1 MTAVT
6 QTETTPSA
14 NVSLFRIAFAVFLTY
29 MTVGLP
35 LPVIPL
41 FVHQELGYGN
51 TMVGIAVGIQFL
63 ATVLTRG
70 YAGRL
75 ADQHGA
81 KRSALQG
88 MFACGL
94 AGGAWLLAALLP
106 VDAAYKFALLVLG
119 RLILG
124 FGESQLLTGTLTWGM
139 GLVGPA
145 RSGKVMSWNGMAIYG
160 ALAAGA
166 PLGLLINS
174 QFGFAALAA
183 TTMALPL
190 AAWAFNGSVR
200 KVPAHKGERPSLW
213 SVVGQ
218 IWQPGLGLA
227 LQGVGFAVIGTFV
240 SLYFMSRGWAM
251 AGFTLTAF
259 GGAFV
264 LMRVFF
270 GWMPDRFGGVKVAVA
285 SLVIETIGL
294 LLLWNAPVASV
305 ALLGAALTGCGCSL
319 IFPALGVEVVKRVA
333 PQVRGTALGG
343 YAAFQ
348 DISYGVTGPL
358 AGVSHLVWL
367 SVRLPGRCGFRG
379 GGDRGDAGG
388 VSQNVSR
395 CCRVAAAPY
404 PAYGS
409 SRCRPGKAQ
418 RHRAKYQATS
428 QKIASAISNA
438 ININPGRAESVLKV
452 STTGANSG
460 L

>member
-1 MTAVT
+1 MSAIPDS
-6 QTETTPSA
+6 QLKKPKSA
-14 NVSLFRIAFAVFLTY
+14 NRQLFKITFAVFLTY

-41 FVHQELGYGN
+41 FVHQQLGYGN
-51 TMVGIAVGIQFL
+51 MMVGIAVGIQFL

-81 KRSALQG
+81 KRSTMQG
-88 MFACGL
+88 MFACAL
-94 AGGAWLLAALLP
+94 AGIAYLLAALLP
-106 VDAAYKFALLVLG
+106 VDAAVKFGLLIVG

-174 QFGFAALAA
+174 QWGFVALGV
-183 TTMALPL
+183 TTVALPL
-190 AAWAFNGSVR
+190 IAWLFNGRV
-200 KVPAHKGERPSLW
+200 KPVPAHKGERPSLFA
-213 SVVGQ
+213 VVGL
-218 IWQPGLGLA
+218 IWKPGLGLA

-240 SLYFMSRGWAM
+240 SLYFASRGWAW

-264 LMRVFF
+264 LMRVLF
-270 GWMPDRFGGVKVAVA
+270 GWMPDRFGGVRVALV
-285 SLVIETIGL
+285 SLVIETVGL
-294 LLLWNAPVASV
+294 LLLWQAPLAWV

-319 IFPALGVEVVKRVA
+319 IFPALGVEVVKRVP

-348 DISYGVTGPL
+348 DISYGITGPL
-358 AGVSHLVWL
+358 AGVI
-367 SVRLPGRCGFRG
+367 
-379 GGDRGDAGG
+379 
-388 VSQNVSR
+388 
-395 CCRVAAAPY
+395 
-404 PAYGS
+404 
-409 SRCRPGKAQ
+409 
-418 RHRAKYQATS
+418 ATS
-428 QKIASAISNA
+428 FGYPSVFMAGAISA
-438 ININPGRAESVLKV
+438 VVGIVVTLMAFRK
-452 STTGANSG
+452 
-460 L
+460 

>member
-1 MTAVT
+1 MSAIT
-6 QTETTPSA
+6 QPVNSSSA
-14 NVSLFRIAFAVFLTY
+14 NGSLFRIAFAVFLTY

-41 FVHQELGYGN
+41 FVHTELGYGN
-51 TMVGIAVGIQFL
+51 MMVGIAVGIQFL

-75 ADQHGA
+75 ADQFGA

-106 VDAAYKFALLVLG
+106 VDAAWKFALLIVG

-145 RSGKVMSWNGMAIYG
+145 RSGKVMSWNGMAMYG
-160 ALAAGA
+160 ALAVGA
-166 PLGLLINS
+166 PLGLLIHNH
-174 QFGFAALAA
+174 FGFAALAGV
-183 TTMALPL
+183 TMVLPL
-190 AAWAFNGSVR
+190 VAWAFNGTVR
-200 KVPAHKGERPSLW
+200 KVPAHAGERPSLW
-213 SVVGQ
+213 SVVGL
-218 IWQPGLGLA
+218 IWKAGVGLA

-240 SLYFMSRGWAM
+240 SLYFMSQGWAM

-264 LMRVFF
+264 LMRLLF

-285 SLVIETIGL
+285 SLIIEMIGL
-294 LLLWNAPVASV
+294 TLLWQAPDAWV
-305 ALLGAALTGCGCSL
+305 ALAGAALTGAGCSL
-319 IFPALGVEVVKRVA
+319 IFPSLGVEVVKRVPA
-333 PQVRGTALGG
+333 QVRGTALGG

-358 AGVSHLVWL
+358 AGLL
-367 SVRLPGRCGFRG
+367 
-379 GGDRGDAGG
+379 
-388 VSQNVSR
+388 
-395 CCRVAAAPY
+395 
-404 PAYGS
+404 
-409 SRCRPGKAQ
+409 
-418 RHRAKYQATS
+418 ATS
-428 QKIASAISNA
+428 FGYPSVFLAGAVSALTGIVVTLLA
-438 ININPGRAESVLKV
+438 FRRA
-452 STTGANSG
+452 
-460 L
+460 

>member
-1 MTAVT
+1 MS
-6 QTETTPSA
+6 ESA
-14 NVSLFRIAFAVFLTY
+14 SRSGLSLFRIAFAVFLTY

-41 FVHQELGYGN
+41 FVHHELGYGN

-75 ADQHGA
+75 ADQSGA
-81 KRSALQG
+81 KRSTMQG
-88 MFACGL
+88 MIACGL
-94 AGGAWLLAALLP
+94 AGAAWLLAALLP
-106 VDAAYKFALLVLG
+106 VEPWAKFALLIVG

-124 FGESQLLTGTLTWGM
+124 FGESQLLTGTLAWGL

-166 PLGLLINS
+166 PLGLLIHS

-183 TTMALPL
+183 TTMVLPL
-190 AAWAFNGSVR
+190 LAWLFNGGVR
-200 KVPAHKGERPSLW
+200 KVPASTGVRPSLW
-213 SVVGQ
+213 SVVGL

-240 SLYFMSRGWAM
+240 SLYFASQNWPM

-264 LMRVFF
+264 LMRLLF
-270 GWMPDRFGGVKVAVA
+270 GWMPDKFGGVRVAIV
-285 SLVIETIGL
+285 SLAIETVGL
-294 LLLWNAPVASV
+294 LLLWQAPGAWV
-305 ALLGAALTGCGCSL
+305 ALAGAALTGCGCSL
-319 IFPALGVEVVKRVA
+319 IFPALGVEVVKRVP

-348 DISYGVTGPL
+348 DISYAVSGPL
-358 AGVSHLVWL
+358 TGVL
-367 SVRLPGRCGFRG
+367 
-379 GGDRGDAGG
+379 
-388 VSQNVSR
+388 
-395 CCRVAAAPY
+395 
-404 PAYGS
+404 
-409 SRCRPGKAQ
+409 
-418 RHRAKYQATS
+418 ATS
-428 QKIASAISNA
+428 LGYASVFLAGAISA
-438 ININPGRAESVLKV
+438 VVGILVTLVAFRSRK
-452 STTGANSG
+452 
-460 L
+460 

>member
-1 MTAVT
+1 MNPNAT
-6 QTETTPSA
+6 TTPRNRSNA
-14 NVSLFRIAFAVFLTY
+14 ELFRIAFAVFLTY

-51 TMVGIAVGIQFL
+51 TLVGIAVGIQFL

-88 MFACGL
+88 MLACAL

-106 VDAAYKFALLVLG
+106 VAAMYKFALLVVG

-139 GLVGPA
+139 GLVGPG

-166 PLGLLINS
+166 PLGLLIHS
-174 QFGFAALAA
+174 YYGFAALSAA
-183 TTMALPL
+183 TMALPL
-190 AAWAFNGSVR
+190 LAWAFNGTVR
-200 KVPAHKGERPSLW
+200 KVPAHAGVRPSLW
-213 SVVGQ
+213 SVIGL
-218 IWQPGLGLA
+218 IWKPGIGLA

-240 SLYFMSRGWAM
+240 SLYFMSNGWPM

-264 LMRVFF
+264 LMRILF
-270 GWMPDRFGGVKVAVA
+270 GWMPDRFGGVNVAIV
-285 SLVIETIGL
+285 SLLVEALGL
-294 LLLWNAPVASV
+294 ILLWQAPGAWI
-305 ALLGAALTGCGCSL
+305 ALAGAALTGAGCSL
-319 IFPALGVEVVKRVA
+319 IFPALGVEVVKRVP

-358 AGVSHLVWL
+358 AGLL
-367 SVRLPGRCGFRG
+367 
-379 GGDRGDAGG
+379 
-388 VSQNVSR
+388 
-395 CCRVAAAPY
+395 
-404 PAYGS
+404 
-409 SRCRPGKAQ
+409 
-418 RHRAKYQATS
+418 ATS
-428 QKIASAISNA
+428 WGYPSVFLAGAISA
-438 ININPGRAESVLKV
+438 VVGILVTLLALREPAR
-452 STTGANSG
+452 
-460 L
+460 

>member
-6 QTETTPSA
+6 QTESTSSS

-29 MTVGLP
+29 LTVGIP

-51 TMVGIAVGIQFL
+51 TMVGIAVGIQFF

-75 ADQHGA
+75 ADQYGG

-88 MFACGL
+88 MFACAF
-94 AGGAWLLAALLP
+94 AGAVWLGAALLP
-106 VDAAYKFALLVLG
+106 VDTMVKFGLLIVG

-139 GLVGPA
+139 GLVGPK
-145 RSGKVMSWNGMAIYG
+145 RSGKVMSWNGMAIFG

-166 PLGLLINS
+166 PLGLYINS
-174 QFGFAALAA
+174 RYGFAVLAGV
-183 TTMALPL
+183 TMALPL
-190 AAWAFNGSVR
+190 LAWAFNGSVR
-200 KVPAHKGERPSLW
+200 KVAAMAGERPSLF
-213 SVVGQ
+213 SVIGL
-218 IWQPGLGLA
+218 IWKPGLA

-264 LMRVFF
+264 LMRVLF

-285 SLVIETIGL
+285 SLVIETLGL
-294 LLLWNAPVASV
+294 LLLWYAPVASV

-358 AGVSHLVWL
+358 AGLL
-367 SVRLPGRCGFRG
+367 
-379 GGDRGDAGG
+379 
-388 VSQNVSR
+388 
-395 CCRVAAAPY
+395 
-404 PAYGS
+404 
-409 SRCRPGKAQ
+409 
-418 RHRAKYQATS
+418 ATS
-428 QKIASAISNA
+428 FGYPSVFLAGAVSAVVGIVVTLVA
-438 ININPGRAESVLKV
+438 FRRP
-452 STTGANSG
+452 
-460 L
+460 

>member
-1 MTAVT
+1 MSAIT
-6 QTETTPSA
+6 QPVKTSSA
-14 NVSLFRIAFAVFLTY
+14 NASLFRIAFAVFLTY

-41 FVHQELGYGN
+41 FVHHELGYGN
-51 TMVGIAVGIQFL
+51 MMVGIAVGIQFL

-106 VDAAYKFALLVLG
+106 VSAEWKFALLIVG

-145 RSGKVMSWNGMAIYG
+145 RSGKVMSWNGMAMYG
-160 ALAAGA
+160 ALAVGA
-166 PLGLLINS
+166 PLGLFIHS
-174 QFGFAALAA
+174 HFGFAALAGV
-183 TTMALPL
+183 TMALPL
-190 AAWAFNGSVR
+190 LAWAFNGTVR
-200 KVPAHKGERPSLW
+200 KVPAHAGERPSLW
-213 SVVGQ
+213 SVVGL
-218 IWQPGLGLA
+218 IWKPGVGLA

-240 SLYFMSRGWAM
+240 SLYFMSNGWAQ

-264 LMRVFF
+264 LMRILF

-285 SLVIETIGL
+285 SLLVETVGL
-294 LLLWNAPVASV
+294 ALLWQAPNAWV
-305 ALLGAALTGCGCSL
+305 ALAGAALTGAGCSL
-319 IFPALGVEVVKRVA
+319 IFPSLGVEVVKRVPA
-333 PQVRGTALGG
+333 QVRGTALGG

-358 AGVSHLVWL
+358 AGLL
-367 SVRLPGRCGFRG
+367 
-379 GGDRGDAGG
+379 
-388 VSQNVSR
+388 
-395 CCRVAAAPY
+395 
-404 PAYGS
+404 
-409 SRCRPGKAQ
+409 
-418 RHRAKYQATS
+418 ATS
-428 QKIASAISNA
+428 FGYPSVFLAGAVSAVTGIVVTLLA
-438 ININPGRAESVLKV
+438 FRRA
-452 STTGANSG
+452 
-460 L
+460 

>member
-1 MTAVT
+1 MSVET
-6 QTETTPSA
+6 QSARTSSA

-41 FVHQELGYGN
+41 FVHHELGYGN

-75 ADQHGA
+75 ADQSGA
-81 KRSALQG
+81 KRSTLQG
-88 MFACGL
+88 MVACGL
-94 AGGAWLLAALLP
+94 AGVAWLLAALLP
-106 VDAAYKFALLVLG
+106 VEPWVKFALLIVG

-166 PLGLLINS
+166 PLGLLIHS

-183 TTMALPL
+183 TTIALPL
-190 AAWAFNGSVR
+190 LAWAFNGSVR
-200 KVPAHKGERPSLW
+200 KVPALSGERPSLW
-213 SVVGQ
+213 SVVGL

-240 SLYFMSRGWAM
+240 SLYFSSHGWPM

-264 LMRVFF
+264 LMRILF
-270 GWMPDRFGGVKVAVA
+270 GWMPDRFGGVRVAIV
-285 SLVIETIGL
+285 SLLIETIGL
-294 LLLWNAPVASV
+294 LLLWQAQGAWL
-305 ALLGAALTGCGCSL
+305 ALAGAALTGCGCSL
-319 IFPALGVEVVKRVA
+319 IFPALGVEVVKRV
-333 PQVRGTALGG
+333 PSQVRGTALGG

-348 DISYGVTGPL
+348 DISYAVSGPL
-358 AGVSHLVWL
+358 TGLLATSLGYASVFLAG
-367 SVRLPGRCGFRG
+367 
-379 GGDRGDAGG
+379 A
-388 VSQNVSR
+388 
-395 CCRVAAAPY
+395 VAAAVGIVVTLV
-404 PAYGS
+404 AF
-409 SRCRPGKAQ
+409 RPRKG
-418 RHRAKYQATS
+418 
-428 QKIASAISNA
+428 
-438 ININPGRAESVLKV
+438 
-452 STTGANSG
+452 
-460 L
+460 

>member
-1 MTAVT
+1 MNEQFTYRGTSVRWTLLSVAL
-6 QTETTPSA
+6 A
-14 NVSLFRIAFAVFLTY
+14 GVSMCGGLLALFSVADRGGSLIGAIPPEYRIYWLLFLLL
-29 MTVGLP
+29 TVVLACALAGAAWLAAALLP
-35 LPVIPL
+35 LPV
-41 FVHQELGYGN
+41 FAKLG
-51 TMVGIAVGIQFL
+51 
-63 ATVLTRG
+63 
-70 YAGRL
+70 
-75 ADQHGA
+75 
-81 KRSALQG
+81 
-88 MFACGL
+88 
-94 AGGAWLLAALLP
+94 LLL
-106 VDAAYKFALLVLG
+106 LG

-190 AAWAFNGSVR
+190 LAWAFNGSVR

-348 DISYGVTGPL
+348 DISYGLTGPL
-358 AGVSHLVWL
+358 TGLL
-367 SVRLPGRCGFRG
+367 
-379 GGDRGDAGG
+379 
-388 VSQNVSR
+388 
-395 CCRVAAAPY
+395 
-404 PAYGS
+404 
-409 SRCRPGKAQ
+409 
-418 RHRAKYQATS
+418 ATS
-428 QKIASAISNA
+428 LGYSSVFLAGALCAALGILVTLISF
-438 ININPGRAESVLKV
+438 RR
-452 STTGANSG
+452 
-460 L
+460 